1 MLPCNVPE
9 LRDWSIVGMN
19 HFRQGGERHLFVAM
33 TRAGRCIVAE
43 GEDEAGV
50 FRSLASQ
57 ARALER
63 TLEREERIPELPVQP
78 L

>member
-1 MLPCNVPE
+1 MLPWNVPE

-33 TRAGRCIVAE
+33 TRSGRCIVAE
-43 GEDEAGV
+43 GDDEYVV
-50 FRSLASQ
+50 FRWLAHQ
-57 ARALER
+57 AEALKRTMER
-63 TLEREERIPELPVQP
+63 LETVPEP